1 MYMHAPPYKFKR
13 KFTLIQRIKGKFSFT
28 VIHNYCCVL
37 CILFWHIDN
46 YYLVDVTI
54 VSIQSFSCCQSYH
67 SLKHTS
73 HSLFRFVTFWDLNL
87 VWKERWSQD
96 WVKLSVEFVKLITK
110 FCAQKVICQH
120 SMNAWT
126 DILPLLAQVRHKTS

>member
-1 MYMHAPPYKFKR
+1 MYLINTAKLAKNMYMRAPPYKFKR

-28 VIHNYCCVL
+28 VIHNCCCVL

-46 YYLVDVTI
+46 YYLVHVTI

-87 VWKERWSQD
+87 V
-96 WVKLSVEFVKLITK
+96 
-110 FCAQKVICQH
+110 
-120 SMNAWT
+120 
-126 DILPLLAQVRHKTS
+126 